1 MLLRDPLVVTFNE
14 TRAPT
19 SRKNVAEQGIVM
31 PNWSKTSQTFWSHY
45 SVFALEKHPKNLN
58 FQSFYACL
66 SVTAVIATGQFVYV
80 NLHGA

>member
-1 MLLRDPLVVTFNE
+1 MVTFNE

-19 SRKNVAEQGIVM
+19 SRKNLAEQGIVM
-31 PNWSKTSQTFWSHY
+31 PNLSKTFQTFWLHY
-45 SVFALEKHPKNLN
+45 SVFALEKQRKNIN

-66 SVTAVIATGQFVYV
+66 SVTAVIATGQIVYV